1 MRRRKRQRH
10 LHTVAGEMHSCWV
23 STVSAV
29 VPSRRADSA
38 GGSAVSASRPPG
50 VRAPV
55 ADGLDPC
62 AQEAKRVYAFRPDAI
77 GGKEKGG
84 AKEGKAA
91 KVVSNFLSGF
101 LKVDILSMRISLGM
115 VIKLID
121 ISF

>member
-1 MRRRKRQRH
+1 M
-10 LHTVAGEMHSCWV
+10 
-23 STVSAV
+23 
-29 VPSRRADSA
+29 PSRRADSV

-77 GGKEKGG
+77 GGKVKGG
-84 AKEGKAA
+84 AREGKAA

-101 LKVDILSMRISLGM
+101 LKVGILSMRISLGM
-115 VIKLID
+115 VIKQID
-121 ISF
+121 IPF